1 MKKAEVVIGGV
12 YIVRVSDKLA
22 KVRIDRESCFGGW
35 DGTNL
40 ATGRAIR
47 IRTAAKLRGLAKI

>member
-1 MKKAEVVIGGV
+1 MKKQDVVIGGI

-22 KVRIDRESCFGGW
+22 KVRIDRVSTFGGW

-40 ATGRAIR
+40 ATGRSIR